1 MKFLLLVGMIAA
13 GFFAVLSVLSGAAL
27 EFFAAVSLLMGLFLL
42 HMVVD
47 RGMTDRTIVLSAT
60 GFVGLF
66 VVLQILARC

>member
-13 GFFAVLSVLSGAAL
+13 GFFAVLSVLGGAAL

-47 RGMTDRTIVLSAT
+47 RGMTGRTIVLSAT